1 MIIGQLWRC
10 PQMGL
15 QPNKI
20 KREILGEDVSF
31 YSKEVSTGIPI
42 KLWVLQLGRKKA
54 LNKSRELCWN
64 LTSQLV
70 KASSGFQ
77 GRGVCKDTASPAPP
91 CSCHHMPMGFHHS
104 ILPQPDSLT
113 KQQSKNKPRTTHTK
127 DTMGLEQWLRG

>member
-42 KLWVLQLGRKKA
+42 KLWVLQLGKEE
-54 LNKSRELCWN
+54 S
-64 LTSQLV
+64 
-70 KASSGFQ
+70 F
-77 GRGVCKDTASPAPP
+77 
-91 CSCHHMPMGFHHS
+91 
-104 ILPQPDSLT
+104 
-113 KQQSKNKPRTTHTK
+113 KQIP
-127 DTMGLEQWLRG
+127 

>member
-10 PQMGL
+10 PQTGL

-54 LNKSRELCWN
+54 LNKSCELCWN
-64 LTSQLV
+64 SYFSAGESFIRIPGARSV
-70 KASSGFQ
+70 
-77 GRGVCKDTASPAPP
+77 
-91 CSCHHMPMGFHHS
+91 
-104 ILPQPDSLT
+104 
-113 KQQSKNKPRTTHTK
+113 
-127 DTMGLEQWLRG
+127 